1 MIKFDSVEIEGFR
14 SYGERQIVDLSTP
27 GIVLVTGE
35 NRDRGVSQAAG
46 KSTIFK
52 AIQTALFEENDDDS
66 VKDRGINVV
75 QKKKGMYISLRF
87 RDERNVQYN
96 ILYTRK
102 HPEYGDEWGV
112 WEWNAETQ
120 EWMDKRGEK
129 HSDTR
134 DIIYSI
140 TKLTNVD
147 FTNLLYSRQFSISEF
162 ITATPLNKSDIFA
175 KSLGLNYSDEWR
187 EKIREKKQ
195 VNKTKLIKLEEK
207 TKVLINIINNTVDQ
221 LINILHNKQSFTDIT
236 HYLAT
241 FSENL
246 LSPSTEELSGFGLNK
261 KSGIYSDIH
270 QSCFLEA
277 KSRLESKL
285 KELTNLLDNINA
297 QIDITESDIK
307 KSIPLQQLVNSI
319 TERNERV
326 HYTQNAYQSATEEL
340 CRLLP
345 ACKEYDTQIEYMS
358 QIESD
363 QRFLKETLVDL
374 EQKYSRIYSSIS
386 SAAAQCDECQ
396 QEITGETKEGLIRH
410 YADKIELKKKMIADL
425 EVTIRDIKN
434 EVAIIFPKRNIAMN
448 LQGRLS
454 RLVEERDAAI
464 IALNDATS
472 RLESVRVVFGEAPD
486 IVLEKI
492 PGWQSQVAVH
502 KAKKEQVMR
511 QIADEEHAISILDDF
526 IKNLE
531 TMCND
536 LQETQSE
543 VCALTA
549 AGQHLSLADD
559 LIMQFRTYKIESS
572 RDAFNASLAQYLG
585 IMTDGEVEA
594 TLVTQMPKSKGK
606 GMKSEIEI
614 IVKEGEKE
622 GVAIRQYSGGEKTT
636 LSLALTAAFWDLANS
651 QAANGV
657 NILLLDEPFGMVDRY
672 SEEKACQFFQYL
684 KSLLG
689 RTIFVITNRSSLR
702 ETGVFDRE
710 IRAVKENHLT
720 HLEHYDLSGEH

>member
-1 MIKFDSVEIEGFR
+1 MIKFESVEIEGFR
-14 SYGERQIVDLSTP
+14 SYGERQVVDLSTP

-112 WEWNAETQ
+112 WEWNTETQ

-207 TKVLINIINNTVDQ
+207 IKVLNNIIINTVDQ
-221 LINILHNKQSFTDIT
+221 LINTLHNKHYYTDIK
-236 HYLAT
+236 HYLDT
-241 FSENL
+241 FLENL
-246 LSPSTEELSGFGLNK
+246 VSPSTEELNGFGLNI

-277 KSRLESKL
+277 KSRLEGGL
-285 KELTNLLDNINA
+285 CELQEILTNLNT
-297 QIDITESDIK
+297 QIGIVESSIQ
-307 KSIPLQQLVNSI
+307 KSIPLQQLTNSI
-319 TERNERV
+319 IEKGERATTT
-326 HYTQNAYQSATEEL
+326 HDAYKSATEEL
-340 CRLLP
+340 CQLLP
-345 ACKEYDTQIEYMS
+345 LCKEYDAQIEYMS

-363 QRFLKETLVDL
+363 QRFLTDTLVDL
-374 EQKYSRIYSSIS
+374 KRRHTSVYLSIS
-386 SAAAQCDECQ
+386 SSAARCEECQ
-396 QEITGETKEGLIRH
+396 QEISGEKKEGLIRH
-410 YADKIELKKKMIADL
+410 YTDKIELKNKMIDDL
-425 EVTIRDIKN
+425 EAKVKEIKN
-434 EVAIIFPKRNIAMN
+434 EVAVIFPKRNRAMH

-454 RLVEERDAAI
+454 RLVEERDAATA
-464 IALNDATS
+464 ALNDATS
-472 RLESVRVVFGEAPD
+472 RLDSVRVVFGEAPD
-486 IVLEKI
+486 LVLEKI
-492 PGWQSQVAVH
+492 PVWQSQLMVH
-502 KAKKEQVMR
+502 KAKKEQIAR
-511 QIADEEHAISILDDF
+511 QIADEEHVISVLDDF

-531 TMCND
+531 TMRKG
-536 LQETQSE
+536 LQETQTEASM
-543 VCALTA
+543 LTVV
-549 AGQHLSLADD
+549 GQQLSIADD
-559 LIMQFRTYKIESS
+559 LIMQFRAYKVESS
-572 RDAFNASLAQYLG
+572 RDAFNASLSQYLG

-606 GMKSEIEI
+606 GVKSEIDI

-720 HLEHYDLSGEH
+720 HLEFYDLSGEH